1 MLMKKLKNVML
12 TAAVTLTLLSVSVY
26 ASEKD
31 VFTDG
36 GVVGQTE
43 ELPSSELTE
52 NVFDDGT
59 EVMFETP
66 EVLSESAVFTETE
79 LSSDQ
84 FVYEV
89 QLINVN
95 R

>member
-36 GVVGQTE
+36 GVVEQTE
-43 ELPSSELTE
+43 ELP
-52 NVFDDGT
+52 
-59 EVMFETP
+59 
-66 EVLSESAVFTETE
+66 
-79 LSSDQ
+79 Q
-84 FVYEV
+84 
-89 QLINVN
+89 VN
-95 R
+95 